1 MSDHR
6 VLVFVVSF
14 LGTERVLVRVLD
26 PVLVRM
32 LDPVLVRMLDSV
44 LVRMLDSVL
53 AGWERSRLSAGWRS
67 EPDGYR
73 NGDERDHYCSDLHLF
88 NLRI

>member
-32 LDPVLVRMLDSV
+32 LDPV